1 LQRIAESV
9 LRFWFEELKPADW
22 FSSKADIDQRVKERF
37 ETTLLAAAKGELF
50 RLRETVDGR
59 LAEIIVLDQFSRN
72 IYRNSPKAFEN
83 DRLALVLSQEL
94 VALKL
99 DQEIP
104 VTRLA
109 FAYMPYMHSESPMIH
124 EEALKLFNRPG
135 LEDNYKFEL
144 LHKDIIDRFG
154 RYPHRNTVLGRE
166 STPAEIE
173 FMKTHKGF

>member
-9 LRFWFEELKPADW
+9 LTFWFEELKSADW
-22 FSSKADIDQRVKERF
+22 FSSKPDIDQRVKERF

-50 RLRETVDGR
+50 RLRETPLGR

-109 FAYMPYMHSESPMIH
+109 FAYMPYMHSESSMIH